1 MPDSDA
7 PPDRDDETTQLEDRI
22 KALENDLQQKR
33 EIILAQHTKLEAFFE
48 SSIDALVQM
57 DFDGHI
63 TGWNRQ
69 AEKIFGWQ
77 ADDILDRKIEQTIIP
92 ERYRA
97 AHLAAMQRYLR
108 SGETTVMDTLVEIH
122 ALHRDGHE
130 FPVELSVSVI
140 DSPELQEFNAYIRD
154 ISERKQAEAVIW
166 KQANFASLTG
176 LPNRNLFLQKL
187 ADGIRSCDRSRQS
200 LALLYLD
207 LDRFKDV
214 NDTLGHAMGDLL
226 LVEIAR
232 RLQSA
237 LRQVDTVARLGGD
250 EFTVILGNISDQLAV
265 QPICQ
270 SLLDELAQ
278 PFQLENEKLFLT
290 ASIGVSF
297 YPQDASEVGE
307 LQRFADQAMYAA
319 KTEGSNRYH
328 FFTPELQR
336 RALRK
341 RKMIN
346 ELRDA
351 IDGRQFEILYQPIV
365 ALDGGRMHKA
375 EALIRW
381 LHPERGEL
389 DPDAF
394 IPIAEDAGL
403 IAEIGNWVF
412 YQAIT
417 EAARWREAFA
427 EDFQISVN
435 ISPMQW
441 LDNAAAMDQ
450 WRSHLQAAGI
460 AGQALIIEITER
472 LLIEARDRIAGRL
485 MAFRES
491 GIQVSIDDFGTGY
504 ASLSYL
510 RQYDIDYLK
519 IDHSFIHN
527 LDRDERDLALC
538 EAVIAMAHKLGIEVI
553 AEGVENETQQS
564 LLVQFGCDY
573 AQGHLYSRPLPA
585 AEFELLLER
594 QAKRDRPL
602 DG

>member
-7 PPDRDDETTQLEDRI
+7 PPDQDDEKTQLEDRI
-22 KALENDLQQKR
+22 RALESDLQQKR

-77 ADDILDRKIEQTIIP
+77 ADEILDRKIEQTIIP

-97 AHLAAMQRYLR
+97 AHLVAMKRYLE
-108 SGETTVMDTLVEIH
+108 SGETTVMDSLVEIH

-154 ISERKQAEAVIW
+154 ISERKKAEDVIW
-166 KQANFASLTG
+166 KQANFDSLTG

-187 ADGIRSCDRSRQS
+187 GDEIRNCDRSRQS

-226 LVEIAR
+226 LIEIAR
-232 RLQSA
+232 RLKSA
-237 LRQVDTVARLGGD
+237 LREVDTVARLGGD
-250 EFTVILGNISDQLAV
+250 EFTVILGNISDPLAV

-278 PFQLENEKLFLT
+278 PYQLDNEKLFLT

-297 YPQDASEVGE
+297 YPQDANEVGE

-417 EAARWREAFA
+417 EAARWRETFA
-427 EDFQISVN
+427 DDFQISIN

-450 WRSHLQAAGI
+450 WRAHLQAAGI

-504 ASLSYL
+504 ASLSHL

-519 IDHSFIHN
+519 IDRCFVHN

-553 AEGVENETQQS
+553 AEGVENEAQQNR
-564 LLVQFGCDY
+564 LLQFGCDY
-573 AQGHLYSRPLPA
+573 AQGHLYSRPLAA
-585 AEFELLLER
+585 AEFHLLLEQ
-594 QAKRDRPL
+594 QAKRDRPPA
-602 DG
+602 G

>member
-7 PPDRDDETTQLEDRI
+7 PPDQDDETTQLEDRI
-22 KALENDLQQKR
+22 RALESDLQQKR

-77 ADDILDRKIEQTIIP
+77 AEEILDRKIEQTIIP

-97 AHLAAMQRYLR
+97 AHLAAMKRYLE
-108 SGETTVMDTLVEIH
+108 SGETTVMDSLVEIH
-122 ALHRDGHE
+122 ALHREGHE

-154 ISERKQAEAVIW
+154 ISERKQAEDMIW
-166 KQANFASLTG
+166 KQANFDSLTG

-187 ADGIRSCDRSRQS
+187 GDEIRNCDRSRQS

-226 LVEIAR
+226 LIEIAR
-232 RLQSA
+232 RLKSA
-237 LRQVDTVARLGGD
+237 LREVDTVARLGGD

-341 RKMIN
+341 HKIIN

-351 IDGRQFEILYQPIV
+351 IDRRQFEILYQPIV
-365 ALDGGRMHKA
+365 ALGDGSMHKA

-381 LHPERGEL
+381 LHPERGKL
-389 DPDAF
+389 DPDVF
-394 IPIAEDAGL
+394 IPVAEDAGL

-450 WRSHLQAAGI
+450 WRSHLQANGI

-472 LLIEARDRIAGRL
+472 LLIDARDRITGRL

-527 LDRDERDLALC
+527 LDHDERDLALC
-538 EAVIAMAHKLGIEVI
+538 EAVIAMAHKLGIKVI
-553 AEGVENETQQS
+553 AEGVENEAQQN
-564 LLVQFGCDY
+564 LLIQFGCDY

-594 QAKRDRPL
+594 HANQC
-602 DG
+602 

>member
-48 SSIDALVQM
+48 SSIDALVQI

-154 ISERKQAEAVIW
+154 ISERKKAEDVIW
-166 KQANFASLTG
+166 KQANFDSLTG

>member
-154 ISERKQAEAVIW
+154 ISERKQAEDVIW
-166 KQANFASLTG
+166 KQANFDSLTG

>member
-154 ISERKQAEAVIW
+154 ISERKQAEDVIW
-166 KQANFASLTG
+166 KQANFDSLTG

-585 AEFELLLER
+585 AGFELLLER

>member
-1 MPDSDA
+1 M
-7 PPDRDDETTQLEDRI
+7 EDRI

-154 ISERKQAEAVIW
+154 ISERKQAEDVIW
-166 KQANFASLTG
+166 KQANFDSLTG

-504 ASLSYL
+504 ASLS
-510 RQYDIDYLK
+510 
-519 IDHSFIHN
+519 
-527 LDRDERDLALC
+527 
-538 EAVIAMAHKLGIEVI
+538 
-553 AEGVENETQQS
+553 
-564 LLVQFGCDY
+564 
-573 AQGHLYSRPLPA
+573 
-585 AEFELLLER
+585 
-594 QAKRDRPL
+594 
-602 DG
+602 